1 MFVQT
6 KARVDWGIRN
16 LAKLN
21 KVLLGKGNWRFVE
34 DRGALWKQ
42 VISGKNGIEE
52 GGWCSKVVRESYG
65 VGLWKAIRKD
75 WELLANR
82 VTFLV
87 GNGRE

>member
-42 VISGKNGIEE
+42 VISGKNTIEE

-82 VTFLV
+82 VTSL
-87 GNGRE
+87 

>member
-21 KVLLGKGNWRFVE
+21 KVLLGKWNWRFVE

-42 VISGKNGIEE
+42 VISGKNAIEE